1 MYYSFLTKRNRSI
14 KRGYWSAFMCFLLWC
29 ILLTSQQTNA
39 QQQDTLFL
47 KIEKLEEKFLKKNLG
62 LLAASYDIAIADAAI
77 IQAKA
82 WPNPELSMEEI
93 QLFKPADT
101 DEIPGLF
108 HSNFWKNRTFSIAL
122 EQKILLGGKRK
133 FDIQQQIK
141 EKEKTEAEFSMLLFA
156 LKKDLRNL
164 IATWHFEKLMHLDIA
179 VQYESIELLMRQKE
193 SLVKQ
198 GQSSRV
204 ELFRIKSLLHSI
216 HKELKEKALSIQEH
230 ELQIKELLLIPLDQA
245 IQLDTENFTF
255 KKLIHQPIQELL
267 ALGKTH
273 QKQFEWWQAHLA
285 SNRLQIDKEKAEAI
299 PDLNLQMAYD
309 RGGGTHLDF
318 FGLGFAIDLPVF
330 NRNKGNRKI
339 AKWQLEKEE
348 VHFKQFE
355 TNWEKQVRMTHQSW
369 IQYYELLQNMDE
381 SYFEEIE
388 MMTKAL
394 QQNLS
399 ARNLSLIEFLDYF
412 EAFKESKE
420 DYYQLQLS
428 LYENQ
433 QTLYYLI
440 GQDL

>member
-14 KRGYWSAFMCFLLWC
+14 KLGYWSTFACLFLWN
-29 ILLTSQQTNA
+29 LLLNSQQSNA

-47 KIEKLEEKFLKKNLG
+47 KVNKIEEQFLKNNLG
-62 LLAASYDIAIADAAI
+62 LLAATYDIEIADAAI
-77 IQAKA
+77 IQAKT

-179 VQYESIELLMRQKE
+179 IQYENIELLMRQKE
-193 SLVKQ
+193 RLVQQ
-198 GQSSRV
+198 GQSSKV

-216 HKELKEKALSIQEH
+216 HKELNEKALSIQEH

-245 IQLDTENFTF
+245 IQLDTINLEFN
-255 KKLIHQPIQELL
+255 KLLHQPIQELL
-267 ALGKTH
+267 TIGKTH

-355 TNWEKQVRMTHQSW
+355 TNWEKQVRMTHQIW

-420 DYYQLQLS
+420 DYYELQLS
-428 LYENQ
+428 LYEHQ

>member
-1 MYYSFLTKRNRSI
+1 MYYSFLPKRNRSI
-14 KRGYWSAFMCFLLWC
+14 KLGYWSTFACLFLWN
-29 ILLTSQQTNA
+29 LLLNSQQSNA

-47 KIEKLEEKFLKKNLG
+47 KVNKIEEQFLKNNLG
-62 LLAASYDIAIADAAI
+62 LLAATYDIEIADAAI
-77 IQAKA
+77 IQAKT
-82 WPNPELSMEEI
+82 WPNPELSMDEI
-93 QLFKPADT
+93 QLLKPTDT

-108 HSNFWKNRTFSIAL
+108 HSDFWKNRTFSIAL

-133 FDIQQQIK
+133 FDIQQQTK

-164 IATWHFEKLMHLDIA
+164 IATWHFEQKMHLDIA
-179 VQYESIELLMRQKE
+179 VQYENIELLMRQKE
-193 SLVKQ
+193 RLVQQ

-285 SNRLQIDKEKAEAI
+285 AHQFQIHKENAEAT
-299 PDLNLQMAYD
+299 PDLNLQLAYD
-309 RGGGTHLDF
+309 RGGATHLDF
-318 FGLGFAIDLPVF
+318 FGLGFAIDLPVY

-339 AKWQLEKEE
+339 AKWQLEQEE

-355 TNWEKQVRMTHQSW
+355 TNWEKQVRMTHQSL
-369 IQYYELLQNMDE
+369 IQYYELLQNIDE
-381 SYFEEIE
+381 AYLEEIE
-388 MMTKAL
+388 IMTKAL